1 MLFRLESEAH
11 EQERLQAESHGAAAT
26 QNTAPMTE
34 ERTSEPVATTH
45 TTEAQHEG
53 TVLATTNP
61 TPEQQVEKTTL
72 LEPRPTRVT
81 QLEASDIPNTAETH
95 PSPTPPQPPVTGST
109 NEPVVEGLPRDQLE
123 QTQAPEDI
131 LGILEED

>member
-45 TTEAQHEG
+45 TTEARQEG
-53 TVLATTNP
+53 TTPATTHT
-61 TPEQQVEKTTL
+61 TPEQQEEETTL
-72 LEPRPTRVT
+72 PKPAPTCET
-81 QLEASDIPNTAETH
+81 QH
-95 PSPTPPQPPVTGST
+95 
-109 NEPVVEGLPRDQLE
+109 
-123 QTQAPEDI
+123 
-131 LGILEED
+131 